1 MMRNMTFNLKYA
13 KNNGYSPEINT
24 YSGITL
30 LGSYGSEEAGPN
42 IGYLAYV
49 PEEENPLSGGIRKFS
64 YNGIKT
70 LESAR

>member
-1 MMRNMTFNLKYA
+1 MRNMTFNLKYA
-13 KNNGYSPEINT
+13 KNNGYSPEIT
-24 YSGITL
+24 SYSGITL

-49 PEEENPLSGGIRKFS
+49 PEEKNPHSGGIRKFS

>member
-1 MMRNMTFNLKYA
+1 MREIQFDLKYS
-13 KNNGYSPEINT
+13 KNNGLSPKINT

-30 LGSYGSEEAGPN
+30 LGSYGSEKEGPN

-49 PEEENPLSGGIRKFS
+49 PEEGNPLSGGVRKFS

>member
-1 MMRNMTFNLKYA
+1 MMRNMTFNLKYS
-13 KNNGYSPEINT
+13 KNNGYSPEINS

-42 IGYLAYV
+42 IGYRAYV
-49 PEEENPLSGGIRKFS
+49 PEKGNPNSFGIRKFS

>member
-1 MMRNMTFNLKYA
+1 MKEMQFDLNYS
-13 KNNGYSPEINT
+13 KNNGFSTEIT
-24 YSGITL
+24 SYSGITL
-30 LGSYGSEEAGPN
+30 LGSYGSEADGPN

-49 PEEENPLSGGIRKFS
+49 PEEGNPLSGGVRKFS

>member
-1 MMRNMTFNLKYA
+1 MMRNMTFNLKYS
-13 KNNGYSPEINT
+13 KNNGFSTEIT
-24 YSGITL
+24 SYSGITL
-30 LGSYGSEEAGPN
+30 LGSYGSEKEGPN

-49 PEEENPLSGGIRKFS
+49 PEEGNPHSGGVRKFS